1 MSAPVEA
8 VEGRTCAAAY
18 GTTRTQNSSSYG
30 PEAVAALRSVF
41 VDLFDWQGDDV
52 LDEWLEVDDAGHLTR
67 TTAVLICPRR
77 NGKTLLLAARALVGI
92 MFLGELR
99 VLYTAHLSDTC
110 LEIFTMM
117 RQICAHPLLE
127 DVVDRSY
134 LGTGQQRIEF
144 RNGGRFQVRTR
155 TGHGGRGRE
164 TDLLI
169 LDEAMVLDASS
180 EAALLPLTAKSA
192 AAGRGQ
198 VIYASSAGSD
208 QPESEILKRLSDRGR
223 EAHGTAPAGFT
234 FREWTA
240 DRRADIADPQT
251 WRDANPSLGTVV
263 LSEKFLR
270 DQLLRMK
277 PEEFG
282 REHLGWWSASTDLP
296 LIDPTD
302 WQALIVD
309 TEPTP
314 ATAAMWVSFD
324 LAPDR
329 RTARLLGFFR
339 TDTGK
344 VAVSVLDSINDDRG
358 IDGDSYAQHV
368 LGIVTRYEPE
378 VIGYDRLTGE
388 HVAQLLANSGWKN
401 RLRPMSGA
409 KAANGV
415 GTLKALV
422 TTGMLEHDGHPDLA
436 DDLSRAI
443 GKAFADGGQV
453 FSRKAATDGSIAGAI
468 ALGNGIFLAADELLA

>member
-1 MSAPVEA
+1 
-8 VEGRTCAAAY
+8 
-18 GTTRTQNSSSYG
+18 
-30 PEAVAALRSVF
+30 L
-41 VDLFDWQGDDV
+41 
-52 LDEWLEVDDAGHLTR
+52 AGIL
-67 TTAVLICPRR
+67 
-77 NGKTLLLAARALVGI
+77 
-92 MFLGELR
+92 FLGEKR
-99 VLYTAHLSDTC
+99 VLYTAHLADTC
-110 LEIFTMM
+110 QEIFGMM
-117 RQICAHPLLE
+117 KMICSHPALEETVAHVYDSNGKE
-127 DVVDRSY
+127 
-134 LGTGQQRIEF
+134 RIEF

-169 LDEAMVLDASS
+169 FDEAMILDSSS
-180 EAALLPLTAKSA
+180 ESSLLPLTAA
-192 AAGRGQ
+192 AASAGRGQ

-208 QPESEILKRLSDRGR
+208 SEESEILKRLSDRGR
-223 EAHGTAPAGFT
+223 ELAGTPGEGLSY
-234 FREWTA
+234 REFTA
-240 DRRADIADPQT
+240 DRRADISDPQT

-296 LIDPTD
+296 LIDPAD
-302 WQALIVD
+302 WEALIVEE
-309 TEPTP
+309 EPTP
-314 ATAAMWVSFD
+314 ATPAMWVSFD

-339 TDTGK
+339 TDAGK

-368 LGIVTRYEPE
+368 LSIVTRYEPE

-388 HVAQLLANSGWKN
+388 HVAQLLANCGWKN